1 MAGRGSTRI
10 RGGFHST
17 FFENLEWGHGLP
29 VFRSTRIQTRGL
41 RRGGADYPTQMGE
54 LINGN
59 QPAEKYLQVKFNPE
73 ANNSGSS
80 SHEVMS
86 RVEQLCPDLNTGL
99 GSGGF
104 SKSVVFERA

>member
-1 MAGRGSTRI
+1 
-10 RGGFHST
+10 
-17 FFENLEWGHGLP
+17 
-29 VFRSTRIQTRGL
+29 
-41 RRGGADYPTQMGE
+41 MGE